1 MMIQAGSSFSLAL
14 KNTDSETSFQ
24 AGGPRISA
32 LCPALSNAVWM
43 FSYAMGSAMNITI
56 AASGVPGYYS
66 VSEKSRREPPG
77 DRDDFFPQL
86 RSEDRV

>member
-14 KNTDSETSFQ
+14 KNTDSETLFSSR
-24 AGGPRISA
+24 APRISA
-32 LCPALSNAVWM
+32 LCPALYNAVWM

-56 AASGVPGYYS
+56 ASGVPGYYS